1 MKNQRYFSSITRAIR
16 PILKYNAKADDLCPA
31 VKKRRKRDASLYIAL
46 WDCERYMRQAHDLTG
61 VRLQSSN
68 EHGIGCTVI
77 SLTVPGTQGIAD
89 KTEAETA
96 TVTNNWIAEQA
107 GQELHLCV
115 KDLGFDGVVLCFF
128 QHAGPNGEAYLFYDQ
143 PYNVKVI
150 IGHLGEHI
158 QFGFCRINHRFQ
170 DVNKPIA
177 EYKGKVDRKKTDICI
192 AIGRH
197 FSMVTLKYSAD
208 EIGTNRVLFID
219 YPLRIDLYRCIG
231 QDLAKKLL
239 KLAPVN

>member
-31 VKKRRKRDASLYIAL
+31 VVCDMTLFLNTLAWQKKRRKRDASLYIAL

-96 TVTNNWIAEQA
+96 TVTNNWIAEQ
-107 GQELHLCV
+107 V
-115 KDLGFDGVVLCFF
+115 KEHRDL
-128 QHAGPNGEAYLFYDQ
+128 
-143 PYNVKVI
+143 
-150 IGHLGEHI
+150 LGA
-158 QFGFCRINHRFQ
+158 FAC
-170 DVNKPIA
+170 
-177 EYKGKVDRKKTDICI
+177 
-192 AIGRH
+192 
-197 FSMVTLKYSAD
+197 L
-208 EIGTNRVLFID
+208 
-219 YPLRIDLYRCIG
+219 
-231 QDLAKKLL
+231 
-239 KLAPVN
+239 